1 MHKKK
6 DKNNRANPYANPLNE
21 WIKSGEKWAVKSGD

>member
-6 DKNNRANPYANPLNE
+6 DNKANPFANPLNE

>member
-6 DKNNRANPYANPLNE
+6 QTILKGNPYANPLNE

>member
-6 DKNNRANPYANPLNE
+6 QSKFDRNPYANPLNE